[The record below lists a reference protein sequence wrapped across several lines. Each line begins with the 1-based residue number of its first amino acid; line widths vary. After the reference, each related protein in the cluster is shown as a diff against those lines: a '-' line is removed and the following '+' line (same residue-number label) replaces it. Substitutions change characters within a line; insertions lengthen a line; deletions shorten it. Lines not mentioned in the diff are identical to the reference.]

1 MQNVYVFWDN
11 SNIFHSAQQVAERKE
26 GTYSRNMLRLHFAN
40 LMKLAAAGRNV
51 VKAVAVGSVPPDL
64 QALWDR
70 MKAETNINIELYERG
85 ASSGKEQAVDQ
96 SLQTHMLRAVT
107 DEKEPQIA
115 ILLTGDGK
123 GVEEGIGFLADLK
136 RMYDAYWGVEVLSWE
151 HSCNKDLKEW
161 AEENGVFINLND
173 YYMSVTFLEGSRIA
187 SPLSLVSRK
196 RASLNPNYKT
206 KLQLERED
214 EERMK
219 RENELVKR
227 NEELEKQ
234 IALLKYG
241 QKVQSRN
248 RSKRKK
254 R

>member
-1 MQNVYVFWDN
+1 M
-11 SNIFHSAQQVAERKE
+11 
-26 GTYSRNMLRLHFAN
+26 
-40 LMKLAAAGRNV
+40 
-51 VKAVAVGSVPPDL
+51 
-64 QALWDR
+64 
-70 MKAETNINIELYERG
+70 
-85 ASSGKEQAVDQ
+85 
-96 SLQTHMLRAVT
+96 
-107 DEKEPQIA
+107 
-115 ILLTGDGK
+115 
-123 GVEEGIGFLADLK
+123 ADLK
-136 RMYDAYWGVEVLSWE
+136 RMYDAYWGIEVLSWE

-173 YYMSVTFLEGSRIA
+173 YYMSVTFLEGSRLA

-214 EERMK
+214 EERRK
-219 RENELVKR
+219 RENDLVKR

-234 IALLKYG
+234 IAMLKYG